1 MTEKSKTTILEKAI
15 DGARRI
21 IKPKLEP
28 MTMEEE
34 YRNADVPMPKTN
46 IKFVDWL
53 IAELDNSD
61 KAELKSRIQLAALTI
76 KHLETK
82 LLSAE
87 KENDRLTEELQLA
100 EMTLN
105 PSKNGPKK

>member
-34 YRNADVPMPKTN
+34 YRNADVPMPKTS

-53 IAELDNSD
+53 IADLDNSD
-61 KAELKSRIQLAALTI
+61 KDELKSRLELAALTI
-76 KHLETK
+76 KHLEQK
-82 LLSAE
+82 LLD
-87 KENDRLTEELQLA
+87 KEND
-100 EMTLN
+100 
-105 PSKNGPKK
+105 

>member
-34 YRNADVPMPKTN
+34 YRNADVPMPKTS

-53 IAELDNSD
+53 IADLDNSD
-61 KAELKSRIQLAALTI
+61 KAELKSRLELAALTI
-76 KHLETK
+76 KHLEQK
-82 LLSAE
+82 LLD
-87 KENDRLTEELQLA
+87 KEND
-100 EMTLN
+100 
-105 PSKNGPKK
+105 

>member
-1 MTEKSKTTILEKAI
+1 MTEKSKTTILEKAV

-53 IAELDNSD
+53 IADLDNSD
-61 KAELKSRIQLAALTI
+61 KAEFKSRLQLAALMI
-76 KHLETK
+76 KHLEQK
-82 LLSAE
+82 LLD
-87 KENDRLTEELQLA
+87 KKND
-100 EMTLN
+100 
-105 PSKNGPKK
+105 

>member
-34 YRNADVPMPKTN
+34 YRNADVPMPKTS

-53 IAELDNSD
+53 IADLDNSD

-76 KHLETK
+76 KHLEQK
-82 LLSAE
+82 LLD
-87 KENDRLTEELQLA
+87 KEND
-100 EMTLN
+100 
-105 PSKNGPKK
+105 

>member
-34 YRNADVPMPKTN
+34 YRNADVPMPKTS

-53 IAELDNSD
+53 IADLDNSD
-61 KAELKSRIQLAALTI
+61 KAELESRIQLAALTI
-76 KHLETK
+76 KHLEQK
-82 LLSAE
+82 LLD
-87 KENDRLTEELQLA
+87 KEND
-100 EMTLN
+100 
-105 PSKNGPKK
+105 

>member
-34 YRNADVPMPKTN
+34 YRNADVPMPKTS

-53 IAELDNSD
+53 IAE
-61 KAELKSRIQLAALTI
+61 SR
-76 KHLETK
+76 
-82 LLSAE
+82 
-87 KENDRLTEELQLA
+87 
-100 EMTLN
+100 
-105 PSKNGPKK
+105 

>member
-53 IAELDNSD
+53 IAELENSD
-61 KAELKSRIQLAALTI
+61 KAELESRLQLAVLMI
-76 KHLETK
+76 KHLEQK
-82 LLSAE
+82 LLD
-87 KENDRLTEELQLA
+87 KEND
-100 EMTLN
+100 
-105 PSKNGPKK
+105 

>member
-34 YRNADVPMPKTN
+34 YRNADVPMPKTS

-53 IAELDNSD
+53 IAELENSD
-61 KAELKSRIQLAALTI
+61 KAELKSRLQLAALMI
-76 KHLETK
+76 KHLEQK
-82 LLSAE
+82 LLD
-87 KENDRLTEELQLA
+87 KKND
-100 EMTLN
+100 
-105 PSKNGPKK
+105 

>member
-34 YRNADVPMPKTN
+34 YRNADVPMPKTS

-53 IAELDNSD
+53 IVDLDNSD
-61 KAELKSRIQLAALTI
+61 KAELKSRLELAALTI
-76 KHLETK
+76 KHLEQK
-82 LLSAE
+82 LLD
-87 KENDRLTEELQLA
+87 KEND
-100 EMTLN
+100 
-105 PSKNGPKK
+105 

>member
-1 MTEKSKTTILEKAI
+1 MTEKSKTTILEKTI

-53 IAELDNSD
+53 IAELENSD
-61 KAELKSRIQLAALTI
+61 KAELKSRLQLAALMI
-76 KHLETK
+76 KHLEQK
-82 LLSAE
+82 LLD
-87 KENDRLTEELQLA
+87 KEND
-100 EMTLN
+100 
-105 PSKNGPKK
+105 

>member
-53 IAELDNSD
+53 IAELENSD
-61 KAELKSRIQLAALTI
+61 KAELKSRLQLAALMI
-76 KHLETK
+76 KHLEQK
-82 LLSAE
+82 LLD
-87 KENDRLTEELQLA
+87 KEND
-100 EMTLN
+100 
-105 PSKNGPKK
+105 

>member
-1 MTEKSKTTILEKAI
+1 MTEKSKTTILEKAV

-53 IAELDNSD
+53 IAELENSD
-61 KAELKSRIQLAALTI
+61 KAELKSRLQLAALMI
-76 KHLETK
+76 KHLEQK
-82 LLSAE
+82 LLD
-87 KENDRLTEELQLA
+87 KEND
-100 EMTLN
+100 
-105 PSKNGPKK
+105 

>member
-1 MTEKSKTTILEKAI
+1 MKNEKDKLEAAVKA
-15 DGARRI
+15 ARRI
-21 IKPKLEP
+21 P

-53 IAELDNSD
+53 IADLDNSD
-61 KAELKSRIQLAALTI
+61 KAELESRIQLAVLTI
-76 KHLETK
+76 KHLKTK

-87 KENDRLTEELQLA
+87 KENDRLTEKLQLA